1 MIEYPKIETLFKRDM
16 EGSKQ
21 MIDGAYRD
29 PTVEYLKDCQ
39 WEFTEK
45 IDGTNIG
52 IVWDGYR
59 VSFQGRTERTQIPAH
74 LVNKL
79 NELFG
84 SVESEE
90 LFEQKFGDTEVIL
103 FGEGY
108 GTKIQAVSS
117 LYRSDVSFILFDVYI
132 PAQNLWLTRE
142 AVNDIA
148 KAFGIDAVPVIFS
161 GTLDEGVAYVRKGHT
176 STIGAAPMEGLV
188 GRPVAELRDRRG
200 KRIMVKIKARDFK

>member
-59 VSFQGRTERTQIPAH
+59 VSFQGRTERAQI
-74 LVNKL
+74 
-79 NELFG
+79 
-84 SVESEE
+84 
-90 LFEQKFGDTEVIL
+90 
-103 FGEGY
+103 
-108 GTKIQAVSS
+108 GTP
-117 LYRSDVSFILFDVYI
+117 Y
-132 PAQNLWLTRE
+132 E
-142 AVNDIA
+142 
-148 KAFGIDAVPVIFS
+148 
-161 GTLDEGVAYVRKGHT
+161 
-176 STIGAAPMEGLV
+176 
-188 GRPVAELRDRRG
+188 
-200 KRIMVKIKARDFK
+200 